1 MLFQRLT
8 TYRNSGRL
16 FILRVIWAFIT
27 NRDPPGC
34 IRIQREVVISRD
46 RSNILPAMRSA
57 ERRNFLKATAALPL
71 ALPLTSF
78 AEVASPLTKPVFVG
92 AGADATGTE
101 HRGPRAG
108 THLDF
113 KVLTKDTVA
122 RFFLLEHRNVP
133 QGGPVRHLHYAQEE
147 WFYLIE
153 GNKLVIEVGDER
165 FTLRPGDSILAPRN
179 VPHVWAYVGEKP
191 GRMLMGFTPAG
202 QMEDFFTLSSKQ
214 PVDAKIAEAHGMK
227 WLGPP
232 LDVSKL

>member
-1 MLFQRLT
+1 
-8 TYRNSGRL
+8 
-16 FILRVIWAFIT
+16 
-27 NRDPPGC
+27 
-34 IRIQREVVISRD
+34 
-46 RSNILPAMRSA
+46 MRSV
-57 ERRNFLKATAALPL
+57 ERRNFLKVAVALPF
-71 ALPLTSF
+71 ASPLRSF
-78 AEVASPLTKPVFVG
+78 AEVASPLGKPVFVA

-101 HRGPRAG
+101 HHGPRAG

-113 KVLTKDTVA
+113 KVLTRDTQA
-122 RFFLLEHRNVP
+122 GFFLIEHRNVP

-153 GNKLVIEVGDER
+153 GNKVVIEVGDER

-202 QMEDFFTLSSKQ
+202 QMEDFFTLSSKH

-232 LDVSKL
+232 LDVSKLVG

>member
-1 MLFQRLT
+1 M
-8 TYRNSGRL
+8 SS
-16 FILRVIWAFIT
+16 V
-27 NRDPPGC
+27 
-34 IRIQREVVISRD
+34 
-46 RSNILPAMRSA
+46 
-57 ERRNFLKATAALPL
+57 ERRNFLKAAMALPF
-71 ALPLTSF
+71 APPRPF
-78 AEVASPLTKPVFVG
+78 AEIASPLGKPVFVV

-101 HRGPRAG
+101 HHGPRAG

-113 KVLTKDTVA
+113 KVLTKDTQA
-122 RFFLLEHRNVP
+122 GFFLVEHRNIP

-179 VPHVWAYVGEKP
+179 VPHVWAYVGETP

-214 PVDAKIAEAHGMK
+214 PVDAKTAEAHGMK

-232 LDVSKL
+232 LDVAKL

>member
-1 MLFQRLT
+1 
-8 TYRNSGRL
+8 
-16 FILRVIWAFIT
+16 
-27 NRDPPGC
+27 
-34 IRIQREVVISRD
+34 
-46 RSNILPAMRSA
+46 MRSV
-57 ERRNFLKATAALPL
+57 ERRDFLKVTAALPVASL
-71 ALPLTSF
+71 LNSF
-78 AEVASPLTKPVFVG
+78 AETASRLGKPVFVG
-92 AGADATGTE
+92 AGADATRIA
-101 HRGPRAG
+101 HHGPRAG

-113 KVLTKDTVA
+113 KVLTNDTLGGL
-122 RFFLLEHRNVP
+122 FLLEHRNVP

-147 WFYLIE
+147 WFYLVE
-153 GNKLVIEVGDER
+153 GNKVVIEIGDER
-165 FTLRPGDSILAPRN
+165 FTLRPGDSVLAPRN